1 MTILPILLCAY
12 SLPHNMGYL
21 PTKDGA
27 GHGRPFSLP
36 MLLELAERLNLAG
49 IEAPLSP
56 TAPVFDGKSAE
67 VDPGLI
73 ELFAALRLRANGADS
88 KMISV
93 VADFGPILD
102 SDAAEYRSYLSLA
115 SSVGA
120 KVVRCIASNMLC
132 GDRRGFPGGWQEHLE
147 AVAARLTEILP
158 AAEEAGISVAVENH
172 QDLTSEDLW
181 WLYEHSGKSSSF
193 GTTLDTGNPLAVGE
207 DPVAFARKV
216 QPLLRHIHLK
226 DYTIHFA
233 PNGYRLV
240 RCAAGVGVVDFPTIL
255 EIATQAECNVTSSI
269 EIAAQAT
276 RTIPVLEPEWWS
288 HYSAEQLRSF
298 PLALK
303 VLWDKGRPASEPYS
317 SCWECGGNSEEVASD
332 EIALVEASAE
342 YFRSITGKAAH

>member
-1 MTILPILLCAY
+1 MTILPFLLCAY

-27 GHGRPFSLP
+27 AHSSPFSLP
-36 MLLELAERLNLAG
+36 TLLELADQLNLAG
-49 IEAPLSP
+49 IEAPLSQ

-67 VDPGLI
+67 VDPRLNG
-73 ELFAALRLRANGADS
+73 LFAALRERVNGTGS
-88 KMISV
+88 KMISI

-102 SDAAEYRSYLSLA
+102 SDAAEFRSYLSVA

-120 KVVRCIASNMLC
+120 RVVRCIASNMLC
-132 GDRRGFPGGWQEHLE
+132 GDRRGFTGGWEAHLE
-147 AVAARLTEILP
+147 AVASRLTEILP
-158 AAEEAGISVAVENH
+158 TAEEAGISVAIENH
-172 QDLTSEDLW
+172 QDVTSEDLW
-181 WLYEHSGKSSSF
+181 WLYEHSGKSAAF

-216 QPLLRHIHLK
+216 KPLLRHVHLK

-255 EIATQAECNVTSSI
+255 EIATQAECDITSSI

-276 RTIPVLEPEWWS
+276 RTIPVLEPDWWS
-288 HYSAEQLRSF
+288 HYPDAHLRSF
-298 PLALK
+298 PQALK

-317 SCWECGGNSEEVASD
+317 SRWESGGNSEDVASD
-332 EIALVEASAE
+332 EIALVEASVE
-342 YFRSITGKAAH
+342 YFRRITGKTAH